1 MKYLFYNPYEI
12 PNKVQITSKVL
23 GVDKLFEEPWYD
35 PSVVYYFDELFKMAK
50 CDIFD
55 DVKVYLT
62 AHEEAYIKTKT
73 KKGVT
78 REPITGWVSLKG
90 LKQGGGYLED
100 KDIC

>member
-50 CDIFD
+50 
-55 DVKVYLT
+55 
-62 AHEEAYIKTKT
+62 EAN
-73 KKGVT
+73 
-78 REPITGWVSLKG
+78 R
-90 LKQGGGYLED
+90 
-100 KDIC
+100 